1 MRIIAPPSTS
11 LDAAPDVIVLR
22 DGTVASVRHARPADR
37 DALRTFF
44 HELSPES
51 RYRRFFSAGEPADN
65 IVDRLSATEG
75 AGHGVTLLATRS
87 MDGGERLLGMVSYLP
102 IDS

>member
-51 RYRRFFSAGEPADN
+51 RYRRFFSAGEPADDV
-65 IVDRLSATEG
+65 VDRLCASEG
-75 AGHGVTLLATRS
+75 AGRGVTLGATRS
-87 MDGGERLLGMVSYLP
+87 IDGGGPRPGMVSY
-102 IDS
+102 